1 MYNIKKTEYTNIE
14 HERGVIMKLKK
25 LFSCI
30 TIMFIMFFTTSYV
43 SLNAYGFGFT
53 RNDNH
58 ETPDIGK
65 YESILKDTNSYYVGD
80 TNQLELYL
88 TFDAGYDNGELP
100 KILDILSEK
109 NVVASFFITGDFV
122 ERFPYLTIR
131 MAHEGHTICNHT
143 FNHANI
149 TKLSIDELK
158 VELTKL
164 EEAYFNLTGMNMV
177 KYFRPPEGEFDRTS
191 LLNVKAL
198 GYKTV
203 FWSSAYCDWNVN
215 GQKSVEYTKKMY
227 LNNLHNGAIL
237 LMHSVSSSN
246 REALPSIID
255 EARKIGYTF
264 KSVTSL

>member
-1 MYNIKKTEYTNIE
+1 MKKMFL
-14 HERGVIMKLKK
+14 G
-25 LFSCI
+25 I

-53 RNDNH
+53 RNDDH
-58 ETPDIGK
+58 KTPEIGK
-65 YESILKDTNSYYVGD
+65 YKAIIDGTDSYYVGD
-80 TNQLELYL
+80 TNEKVIYL

-109 NVVASFFITGDFV
+109 NILASFFLTGDFV
-122 ERFPYLTIR
+122 KRFPELTIR

-143 FNHANI
+143 YNHANI

-191 LLNVKAL
+191 LLNVKSL

-215 GQKSVEYTKKMY
+215 GQKSVEYTKEMY

-246 REALPSIID
+246 REALSSIID
-255 EARKIGYTF
+255 EVIELGYTF
-264 KSVTSL
+264 KTVTSL

>member
-1 MYNIKKTEYTNIE
+1 MKEVDKMKKI
-14 HERGVIMKLKK
+14 L
-25 LFSCI
+25 SSI
-30 TIMFIMFFTTSYV
+30 TIMFIMFFTTSYLSV
-43 SLNAYGFGFT
+43 NAYGFGFT

-58 ETPDIGK
+58 KTPEIGK
-65 YESILKDTNSYYVGD
+65 YKTILENTDSYYVGD
-80 TNQLELYL
+80 TNQKEIYL

-109 NVVASFFITGDFV
+109 KVLASFFITGDFV
-122 ERFPYLTIR
+122 KRFPELVIR

-143 FNHANI
+143 YNHANI
-149 TKLSIDELK
+149 TKISKDELS

-164 EEAYFNLTGMNMV
+164 EEAYFNLTGMHMV
-177 KYFRPPEGEFDRTS
+177 KYFRPPSGEFDRTS
-191 LLNVKAL
+191 LLNVKSL
-198 GYKTV
+198 GYKTI

-215 GQKSVEYTKKMY
+215 GQKSVEYTKEMY

-255 EARKIGYTF
+255 EVRSLGYAF
-264 KSVTSL
+264 KTVTSL

>member
-1 MYNIKKTEYTNIE
+1 MKKIFL
-14 HERGVIMKLKK
+14 G
-25 LFSCI
+25 I

-53 RNDNH
+53 RNDDH
-58 ETPDIGK
+58 KTPEIGK
-65 YESILKDTNSYYVGD
+65 YQAIIDGTDSYYVGD
-80 TNQLELYL
+80 TNEKVIYL

-109 NVVASFFITGDFV
+109 NILASFFLTGDFV
-122 ERFPYLTIR
+122 KRFPELTIR

-143 FNHANI
+143 YNHTNI

-191 LLNVKAL
+191 LLNVKSL

-215 GQKSVEYTKKMY
+215 GQKSVEYTKEMY

-246 REALPSIID
+246 REALSCIID
-255 EARKIGYTF
+255 EVIELGYTF
-264 KSVTSL
+264 KTVTSL

>member
-1 MYNIKKTEYTNIE
+1 MSF
-14 HERGVIMKLKK
+14 KK
-25 LFSCI
+25 LFVSI
-30 TIMFIMFFTTSYV
+30 TLMFIMFFTTSYL

-58 ETPDIGK
+58 DTPEIGK
-65 YESILKDTNSYYVGD
+65 YKTIIENTDSYYVGD
-80 TNQLELYL
+80 TNQKEIYL

-109 NVVASFFITGDFV
+109 KVLASFFITGDFIK
-122 ERFPYLTIR
+122 RFPELVIR
-131 MAHEGHTICNHT
+131 MAHEGHAICNHT
-143 FNHANI
+143 YNHANI
-149 TKLSIDELK
+149 TKISKDELL

-164 EEAYFNLTGMNMV
+164 EEAYYNLTGMQMV

-191 LLNVKAL
+191 LLNVKSL

-215 GQKSVEYTKKMY
+215 GQKSVEYTKRMY
-227 LNNLHNGAIL
+227 INNLHNGAIL

-255 EARKIGYTF
+255 EVQNKGYTF
-264 KSVTSL
+264 KLVTSL

>member
-1 MYNIKKTEYTNIE
+1 MKKI
-14 HERGVIMKLKK
+14 L
-25 LFSCI
+25 SSI
-30 TIMFIMFFTTSYV
+30 TIMFIMFFTTSYLSV
-43 SLNAYGFGFT
+43 NAYGFGFT

-58 ETPDIGK
+58 TTPEIGK
-65 YESILKDTNSYYVGD
+65 YKTILENTDSYYVGD
-80 TNQLELYL
+80 TNQKEIYL

-109 NVVASFFITGDFV
+109 KVLASFFITGDFV
-122 ERFPYLTIR
+122 KRFPELVIR

-143 FNHANI
+143 YNHANI
-149 TKLSIDELK
+149 TKISKDELL

-164 EEAYFNLTGMNMV
+164 EEAYFNLTGMHMV
-177 KYFRPPEGEFDRTS
+177 KYFRPPSGEFDRTS
-191 LLNVKAL
+191 LLNVKSL
-198 GYKTV
+198 GYKTI

-215 GQKSVEYTKKMY
+215 GQKSVEYTKEMY

-255 EARKIGYTF
+255 EVRSLEYTF
-264 KSVTSL
+264 KTVTSL

>member
-1 MYNIKKTEYTNIE
+1 MKKFICS
-14 HERGVIMKLKK
+14 IM
-25 LFSCI
+25 
-30 TIMFIMFFTTSYV
+30 IMFTMFFTTSYV

-58 ETPDIGK
+58 KTPEIGK
-65 YESILKDTNSYYVGD
+65 YKSILENTDSYYVGD
-80 TNQLELYL
+80 TNNKVVYL

-109 NVVASFFITGDFV
+109 NVFVSFFLTGDFV
-122 ERFPYLTIR
+122 KRFPELTIR

-143 FNHANI
+143 YNHANI
-149 TKLSIDELK
+149 TKLSKNELS

-164 EEAYFNLTGMNMV
+164 EEAYFNLTGMRMV

-191 LLNVKAL
+191 LLNVKNL
-198 GYKTV
+198 GYKTI

-215 GQKSVEYTKKMY
+215 GQKSVEYTKEMY

-246 REALPSIID
+246 REALPNIID
-255 EARKIGYTF
+255 EVRNKGYTF
-264 KSVTSL
+264 KTVTSL

>member
-1 MYNIKKTEYTNIE
+1 MKKFLL
-14 HERGVIMKLKK
+14 G
-25 LFSCI
+25 I

-53 RNDNH
+53 RNDGH
-58 ETPDIGK
+58 KTPEIGK
-65 YESILKDTNSYYVGD
+65 YQTIIDGTDSYYVGD
-80 TNQLELYL
+80 TNQKEIYL

-109 NVVASFFITGDFV
+109 NILASFFLTGDFIK
-122 ERFPYLTIR
+122 RFPELTIR
-131 MAHEGHTICNHT
+131 MAYEGHTICNHT
-143 FNHANI
+143 YNHANI

-191 LLNVKAL
+191 LLNVKSL

-215 GQKSVEYTKKMY
+215 GQKSVEYTKEMY

-246 REALPSIID
+246 REALSSIID
-255 EARKIGYTF
+255 EVKSMGYAF

>member
-1 MYNIKKTEYTNIE
+1 MKKIFL
-14 HERGVIMKLKK
+14 G
-25 LFSCI
+25 I

-43 SLNAYGFGFT
+43 SLDAYGFGFT
-53 RNDNH
+53 RNDDH
-58 ETPDIGK
+58 KTPEIGK
-65 YESILKDTNSYYVGD
+65 YKAIIDGTDSYYVGD
-80 TNQLELYL
+80 TNEKVIYL

-109 NVVASFFITGDFV
+109 NILASFFLTGDFV
-122 ERFPYLTIR
+122 KRFPELTIR

-143 FNHANI
+143 YNHTNI

-191 LLNVKAL
+191 LLNVKSL

-215 GQKSVEYTKKMY
+215 GQKSVEYTKEMY

-246 REALPSIID
+246 REALSCIID
-255 EARKIGYTF
+255 EVIELGYTF
-264 KSVTSL
+264 KTVTSL